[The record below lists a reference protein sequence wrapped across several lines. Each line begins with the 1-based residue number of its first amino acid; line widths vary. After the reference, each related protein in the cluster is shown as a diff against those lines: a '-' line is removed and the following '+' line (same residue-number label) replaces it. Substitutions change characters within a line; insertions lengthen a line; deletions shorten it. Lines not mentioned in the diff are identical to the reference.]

1 MLKIGDID
9 GVFRQK
15 MSRGDFNRL
24 SHLIESRFGIKM
36 PASKKDMLEARLRK
50 RLRSLG
56 VPDFKGY
63 CEYLFTP
70 QGMAHELHH
79 MLDVVTTNKT
89 DFFRGPDHFEFLVK
103 NVLPEMISV
112 GGAGINRDLMI
123 WSAGCSTGE
132 EPYTLA
138 MVLSEFQ
145 NRMPG
150 LSFSYTILGTDLST
164 EVLDKA
170 ARAVYSEDKIQPVP
184 LPLKH
189 KYLMRS
195 KNRQS
200 KLMRVVPELRRQVKF
215 RRLNLLD
222 DDFGMREPIDIVF
235 FRNVMIYFQRVT
247 QRLILERIIE
257 CMRPGGFIFIGH
269 SETLNGLH
277 LPLQHIA
284 PTIYRKAER

>member
-15 MSRGDFNRL
+15 MSRADFDRV

-36 PASKKDMLEARLRK
+36 PPAKKDMLEARLRK
-50 RLRSLG
+50 RLRALG
-56 VPDFKGY
+56 ISNFTNY

-70 QGMAHELHH
+70 QGMTQELPH

-112 GGAGINRDLMI
+112 KGAGIKRDLMI

-150 LSFSYTILGTDLST
+150 LAFSFTILGTDLSN
-164 EVLDKA
+164 EVLDTA
-170 ARAVYSEDKIQPVP
+170 ARAVYSEDKTQPVP
-184 LPLKH
+184 MALKH

-195 KNRQS
+195 KNRKN

-222 DDFGMREPIDIVF
+222 ADLGMREPIDIVF

-247 QRLILERIIE
+247 QRLILERIIN

-284 PTIYRKAER
+284 PTIYRKPG